1 MYIPIEQITAY
12 CFFFHPI
19 PHARVNT
26 QNDFT
31 FGFWVVV
38 LFFFVFLGGGVGCNI
53 IYYTLY
59 RYTIKTLLNRLISLF
74 IISNETFQ
82 HVKETFGKIIKLLK
96 SCADRYI

>member
-12 CFFFHPI
+12 CFFFHPN

-38 LFFFVFLGGGVGCNI
+38 
-53 IYYTLY
+53 TLY

-74 IISNETFQ
+74 IISNETFK
-82 HVKETFGKIIKLLK
+82 HVKQTFGEIIKLLK
-96 SCADRYI
+96 SCADRFI